1 MPRRRHASVSLSY
14 PPMLL
19 SFAAVAIGTAAC
31 ASTAGGSPT
40 NPATAAA
47 RWRHHERPAFV
58 PNPSSRGDPR
68 HGRGRTGSAAVQ
80 MVKQARTERGARGGD
95 HSRRSDG
102 VAVHDDSWYLGDGGF
117 AERHLEDEEHIAAKK
132 VGGHTNT
139 AVGAGLLYYSLRPV
153 YFYVVSGLCL
163 CFIRSGSVR
172 PIVSCASGTYAC
184 CTSTD
189 NSEYRIIVSDII

>member
-1 MPRRRHASVSLSY
+1 MSRRRHASASLSY
-14 PPMLL
+14 PPILL

-40 NPATAAA
+40 NPATGAA

-68 HGRGRTGSAAVQ
+68 HGRRRTGSTAVQ
-80 MVKQARTERGARGGD
+80 IVKQARTERGARGGD
-95 HSRRSDG
+95 DSRRSDR

-132 VGGHTNT
+132 VGDHTNT
-139 AVGAGLLYYSLRPV
+139 TAYAGLRYCSLMSV
-153 YFYVVSGLCL
+153 YFHVVSGFCL
-163 CFIRSGSVR
+163 CFTEPGSVGA
-172 PIVSCASGTYAC
+172 IVSCASRRTGVILLQT
-184 CTSTD
+184 
-189 NSEYRIIVSDII
+189 VSSRHSIRY